1 MSSMSEQILTRVNK
15 PLDISVEINY
25 LCNSDEQQSPYA
37 HALDME
43 TRIKYM

>member
-1 MSSMSEQILTRVNK
+1 MSNMSEQILQRVNK
-15 PLDISVEINY
+15 LLDISVEINI

-43 TRIKYM
+43 TRIKYI